1 MRNRIRN
8 KIRTKIIGGY
18 LLFVILIL
26 TFIGARHSVIR
37 STANRVEKL
46 SAEVEKLRLETET
59 ANIIREQAAMS
70 DFMIVGAEE
79 NPTQLDDFRKQF
91 SEHLDNLEPLFEKNS
106 LELERTAQI
115 RTLFDSLN
123 EKCVEAAQMRR
134 AGQQAEFLRVKAD
147 EIDAAE
153 KSIQTAIGNLIAEQ
167 GNNIENA
174 VADVRA
180 ARKYCKVFPFLSAT
194 IENSEKI
201 YNRHQALQNLLDAQS
216 IFWRQD
222 AAVTDLFIFG
232 KEDHITEFHNLEQS
246 LIEIL
251 NREKSFADSR
261 RKLKLLNALEI
272 NHQKLDEAYDKA
284 MSLYLSDNRAKAL
297 ELKSDEVNAARG
309 EVQKDLEQL
318 TEIEKD
324 DLSLLLSDMR
334 LADATTFAITK
345 NLAIYIVI
353 LLFFALIL
361 GIIIALRITRPIGQ
375 LVKATQK
382 LAGGDFTT
390 RAEIGKR
397 GEIGDLA
404 DSFNRMAENLQKT
417 TVSKAD
423 LEAKVTERTVELGL
437 VNENLQYEI
446 VERKQTEEILR
457 RRQQELSDFLDNA
470 TVGLHW
476 IGADGHIIWANKAE
490 LDMLGYTSEEYIGRN
505 IAEFHDDQKTIA
517 DILTRLGNNEVL
529 QNYEARLR
537 SKDGSIKYVLINSNV
552 LWEDGK
558 FVRTRCFSRDITER
572 RGAEEKLRRSEASYR
587 QLADSMPQIVWT
599 AQSDGFIEYYNQRWF
614 DYTELTFE
622 QTKGLGWKTVL
633 HPDDLQSCFDNWDE
647 TVKTGEKFEIEY
659 RIRRASDG
667 EYRWHL
673 GQALPVRDA
682 ENQIVKWFG
691 SCTDIHEQKKTEE
704 ELRQVQKELELRVRV
719 RTLDLEKVNADLKDE
734 IADRRRAETALMLES
749 NLMQALM
756 DNIPDAI
763 YFKDLHSRFVKV
775 GKHGHL
781 QGIESPEEAVGK
793 TDFDFYDEEH
803 ARDAYEDEQRIMRT
817 GESVVDKL
825 EREVLPNGEV
835 RWVSTTKVPIFNA
848 ERVITGIVGVSR
860 DVSERKQTEEE
871 IRQSEE
877 KYRNILETI
886 EEGYFESDVKGCFT
900 FVNDAL
906 CNLLGYSR
914 DELMGV
920 NYSQY
925 SDEENADKISKLL
938 LEVLQTNQPNRLSKW
953 EIIRKDGERRIHES
967 SVSPRRDEAR
977 EPIGFRGIVRD
988 ITELKRSEKE
998 LQESQQLLKLV
1009 VDTLPQAIW
1018 WKNSEG
1024 IYMGANRFIANVAG
1038 FDSPEEMIGLTD
1050 YDMPWTKEE
1059 ADSYRKVDSRVLESG
1074 VAELNMIET
1083 QLQFD
1088 GRKATVTTNKVP
1100 FRNAG
1105 GEIVGV
1111 LGTFAD
1117 ITEQKRADAALR
1129 ESEYKFRT
1137 LLESMSEGL
1146 LQVDD
1151 SDRIQFVNSRFC
1163 EMVGYSSDELMG
1175 TGWGRLL
1182 FDADERNS
1190 VRQIN
1195 NRRNEGI
1202 LESYELCL
1210 KKKSGEILW
1219 VIVGGAP
1226 ILDAEGVV
1234 TGSMGVFTDITERKL
1249 TEDRLIHDAFH
1260 DGLTGLAN
1268 RTLFTEHL
1276 QLTIERAKRDPD
1288 ELFAVLFLDFDRFK
1302 VVNDSLGHAEGDNLL
1317 KQIARR
1323 LEDSL
1328 RGSDLVARL
1337 GGDEFT
1343 ILLNKISDT
1352 SVPLRVA
1359 ERIQKKLQVPFEL
1372 GGGDIFTSASIGIA
1386 LSTSGHERAEDML
1399 RDADIAMYRAKAIG
1413 RAKHQVFD
1421 QAMHEQALAQI
1432 RIETELRQA
1441 IERKEFCL
1449 HYQPIINLQNS
1460 RIIGFESLVRWK
1472 HPEFGM
1478 IPPNDFISIAE
1489 ENGLIIPLGQWILH
1503 ESCRQLREWQ
1513 ISKPA
1518 ALELTVSVNLSFKQ
1532 FLQMDLAEQVAEM
1545 LEKTG
1550 LHPRYLKL
1558 EITES
1563 HIMENTETALK
1574 TMSSLRALG
1583 VQLSL
1588 DDFGTGYSSLS
1599 HLHRLPVNYL
1609 KIDRSFVTQMIES
1622 GENSEIVRTIVK
1634 LAQNLKM
1641 RVIAEGIETA
1651 EQLVQLKNL
1660 NCEYGQ
1666 GYLFAK
1672 PLDAAA
1678 AAIYLDGVSESRLA
1692 ESPAVDAMFN

>member
-70 DFMIVGAEE
+70 DFLIVGAEE

-297 ELKSDEVNAARG
+297 ELKSDEVNAARR

-404 DSFNRMAENLQKT
+404 DSFNRMAENLQQT
-417 TVSKAD
+417 TVSKTD

-457 RRQQELSDFLDNA
+457 RRQQELSNFLDNA

-886 EEGYFESDVKGCFT
+886 EEGYFESDEKGCLT

-914 DELMGV
+914 DELIGM
-920 NYSQY
+920 NYSRY
-925 SDEENADKISKLL
+925 SDEENANKIFQLF
-938 LEVLQTNQPNRLSKW
+938 LEVFQTNQTNRLSKW
-953 EIIRKDGERRIHES
+953 EVIRKDGEHRIHES
-967 SVSPRRDEAR
+967 SVSPKRDKAG

-988 ITELKRSEKE
+988 T
-998 LQESQQLLKLV
+998 
-1009 VDTLPQAIW
+1009 
-1018 WKNSEG
+1018 
-1024 IYMGANRFIANVAG
+1024 
-1038 FDSPEEMIGLTD
+1038 
-1050 YDMPWTKEE
+1050 
-1059 ADSYRKVDSRVLESG
+1059 
-1074 VAELNMIET
+1074 
-1083 QLQFD
+1083 
-1088 GRKATVTTNKVP
+1088 
-1100 FRNAG
+1100 
-1105 GEIVGV
+1105 
-1111 LGTFAD
+1111 
-1117 ITEQKRADAALR
+1117 TEQKRADAALR

-1151 SDRIQFVNSRFC
+1151 SDCIRFVNSRFC

-1175 TGWGRLL
+1175 TDWSRLM
-1182 FDADERNS
+1182 FDDDECNS
-1190 VRQIN
+1190 VKQIN
-1195 NRRNEGI
+1195 NRRSEGI
-1202 LESYELCL
+1202 SNNYELCV

-1276 QLTIERAKRDPD
+1276 QLTIERAKRDPN

-1323 LEDSL
+1323 LEDAL

-1672 PLDAAA
+1672 PLDATA
-1678 AAIYLDGVSESRLA
+1678 AAIYLDGVLESRIA
-1692 ESPAVDAMFN
+1692 ELPAVDAMFNQSRV